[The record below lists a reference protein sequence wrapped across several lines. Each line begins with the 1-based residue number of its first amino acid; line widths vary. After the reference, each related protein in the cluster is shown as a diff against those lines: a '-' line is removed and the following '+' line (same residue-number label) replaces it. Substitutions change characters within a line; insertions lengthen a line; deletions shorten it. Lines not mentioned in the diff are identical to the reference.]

1 MSLQGGFPLNR
12 ISELRVDYP
21 SLKVVREHVSNGC
34 TRMLVVSLPDNRKR
48 TAHGVYKVAID
59 VMNGLDQV
67 PVSYVLNIED
77 VQQRRFIIA
86 GGTSGARYDQSQ
98 RTIPGTA
105 KQAWWICHGNFSSVY
120 SVLDSDPVVRI
131 GGYLN
136 HIISLLNG

>member
-1 MSLQGGFPLNR
+1 MYLMAALACLWLVCLTIGKG
-12 ISELRVDYP
+12 P
-21 SLKVVREHVSNGC
+21 STAC
-34 TRMLVVSLPDNRKR
+34 TR
-48 TAHGVYKVAID
+48 VAID

-67 PVSYVLNIED
+67 PVAYVLNIED